1 MTEIAIRTNGLADK
15 AAYAKQLAES
25 GLLPMQYRK
34 QPANVLWAVE
44 FGEML
49 GLSPMAAINGVHVIE
64 GKPTAS
70 AALIGALVRRA
81 GHKLR
86 VSGDDKKAVAEIVR
100 SDDPGFTFRSEW
112 TIERARAA
120 NLTGKK
126 VWQQYPAAMLK
137 ARAITE
143 CARDACEEALNGVH
157 YTPEE
162 MGASVDET
170 GGLVHVEASR
180 EDQVPPSEWD
190 AEIADRAGDRERLLE
205 LHAQARSLGADQTV
219 LNRIVAAGKAA
230 TEADEVVDAELV
242 VEEDLAT
249 DKQLTAIAAALG
261 EHGVK
266 DRGQR
271 LAVVSLLVGDRV
283 ESTKQ
288 LTKSEAKHVL
298 DAIAKHANEGQ
309 IEETIRVAIAAWIA
323 KNEENA

>member
-205 LHAQARSLGADQTV
+205 LHAQARSLGADQAV

-230 TEADEVVDAELV
+230 AAEIVEAEIVDTEPA
-242 VEEDLAT
+242 AT

-288 LTKSEAKHVL
+288 LTKSEAGHVL
-298 DAIAKHANEGQ
+298 DAIAKHTAEGR
-309 IEETIRVAIAAWIA
+309 IAETIQAAIAAWGTLSEEIA
-323 KNEENA
+323 